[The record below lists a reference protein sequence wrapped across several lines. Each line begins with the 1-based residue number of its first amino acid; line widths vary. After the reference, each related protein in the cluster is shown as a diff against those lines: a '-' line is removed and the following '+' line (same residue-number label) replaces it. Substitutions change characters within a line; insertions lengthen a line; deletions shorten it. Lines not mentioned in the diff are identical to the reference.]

1 MSRPPRRPRP
11 GYPAVPLLLLLVG
24 ALLLGSGVW
33 QSGHSLRAA
42 RWPVATGTVTRAQAV
57 PAGRF
62 ADRRGWRPEVNYT
75 YRTEGQ
81 TYSGERL
88 NFFRLNPT
96 SLRGARRVLAQYPVG
111 QSVPVHYDPRQPSR
125 SVLQVGLGLSWPLW
139 LLGAASL
146 VLGGA
151 VLWAGRGGERWG
163 GQTWLPK

>member
-1 MSRPPRRPRP
+1 MP
-11 GYPAVPLLLLLVG
+11 G
-24 ALLLGSGVW
+24 
-33 QSGHSLRAA
+33 
-42 RWPVATGTVTRAQAV
+42 
-57 PAGRF
+57 GRF

-75 YRTEGQ
+75 YRAEGQ

-88 NFFRLNPT
+88 NFFRLNTT
-96 SLRGARRVLAQYPVG
+96 SLRGARRVLAHYPVG
-111 QSVPVHYDPRQPSR
+111 QSVPVHYDPQQPSR